1 MFVIYH
7 TATRTIEKTYVY
19 EASAVKYL
27 AKLGEGYSLT
37 DIDTFRNI
45 PVPTKKVR
53 NLMSGEMIEIPVDT
67 PRCCDPSTEAYWSM

>member
-27 AKLGEGYSLT
+27 AKMGAGYSLT
-37 DIDTFRNI
+37 DIDTFRNT
-45 PVPTKKVR
+45 PVPMMKVR
-53 NLMSGEMIEIPVDT
+53 SLMSGEMVEIPADT
-67 PRCCDPSTEAYWSM
+67 PWCCNPASETYWSM